1 MCRIFL
7 IFCFLFATSLNATAD
22 EIEPAKRLTLAD
34 CMSLVLQKSS
44 DIAYAKADIQGKNAA
59 LTSAKKDL
67 LPTLSGQFTY
77 ARQYDYYGPYLD
89 SKEDYHAASVSLEQP
104 IFAGGALV
112 TAVNMSKLDIETS
125 DSELKRVQN
134 KIVLDVYRAYYDYLR
149 VQKLEDVAS
158 RSVLRLESHVKDA
171 KAFYKEGLIPK
182 NDLLFSELE
191 LAQGRQDL
199 LQTRHA
205 TLLAASVLN
214 VMMKRPVDDFF
225 VITDITTYE
234 KREIDWSDVNDR
246 AKKSRP
252 EISQADNG
260 ILQAEKAVILARA
273 AYLPAVSVSATYQ
286 KERESP
292 MSIFMPSST
301 ETKTIQAVAKWQ
313 FWSWG
318 QSRDKVFE
326 AKREIAKAREAATQV
341 FESIILEVRQAFL
354 KELEAWENI
363 NVTKKAIEQAEENY
377 RITEARYQAQ
387 LDTST
392 QVLDAHTL
400 LDRAGNNYYN
410 ALYDYNLAIATLD
423 WACGDLR
430 MTTD

>member
-1 MCRIFL
+1 MYRIFL
-7 IFCFLFATSLNATAD
+7 IFCFLFIISTNVTAD
-22 EIEPAKRLTLAD
+22 EIEPAEALTLAD
-34 CMSLVLQKSS
+34 CMGIVLQKSS

-59 LTSAKKDL
+59 LNSAKKDL
-67 LPTLSGQFTY
+67 LPTLSGRFTY

-104 IFAGGALV
+104 VFAGGALV
-112 TAVNMSKLDIETS
+112 TAVNMSELDIKTS

-134 KIVLDVYRAYYDYLR
+134 KIVLDVYKAYYDYLR

-199 LQTRHA
+199 LQARHA

-214 VMMKRPVDDFF
+214 VMMKRPVDEFLA
-225 VITDITTYE
+225 VTDITTYE

-252 EISQADNG
+252 EILQADNG

-292 MSIFMPSST
+292 ISSIFMPSST

-430 MTTD
+430 M

>member
-1 MCRIFL
+1 MRI
-7 IFCFLFATSLNATAD
+7 
-22 EIEPAKRLTLAD
+22 
-34 CMSLVLQKSS
+34 VLQKSS

-59 LTSAKKDL
+59 LNSAKKDL
-67 LPTLSGQFTY
+67 LPTLSGRFTY
-77 ARQYDYYGPYLD
+77 VRQYDYYGPYSD
-89 SKEDYHAASVSLEQP
+89 RKEDYHATALSLEQP
-104 IFAGGALV
+104 IFAGGSLV
-112 TAVNMSKLDIETS
+112 TAVNMSELDIEFS

-134 KIVLDVYRAYYDYLR
+134 KIVLDVYKAYYDYLR

-158 RSVLRLESHVKDA
+158 QSVLRLESHVKDA
-171 KAFYKEGLIPK
+171 KAFYEEGLIPK

-199 LQTRHA
+199 LQARHA

-214 VMMKRPVDDFF
+214 VMMKRPVDEFLA
-225 VITDITTYE
+225 VTDITTYE
-234 KREIDWSDVNDR
+234 KREIDWGNVNDR

-273 AYLPAVSVSATYQ
+273 VYLPAVSVSATYQ
-286 KERESP
+286 KEKESP
-292 MSIFMPSST
+292 ISSIFMPSAT
-301 ETKTIQAVAKWQ
+301 ETKSIQAVAKWQ

-326 AKREIAKAREAATQV
+326 AKREIAKAREAAVQV

-354 KELEAWENI
+354 NELEAWENI
-363 NVTKKAIEQAEENY
+363 NVTQKAIEQAEENY

-410 ALYDYNLAIATLD
+410 ALYDYNLAIVTLD

-430 MTTD
+430 M

>member
-1 MCRIFL
+1 
-7 IFCFLFATSLNATAD
+7 
-22 EIEPAKRLTLAD
+22 
-34 CMSLVLQKSS
+34 
-44 DIAYAKADIQGKNAA
+44 
-59 LTSAKKDL
+59 
-67 LPTLSGQFTY
+67 
-77 ARQYDYYGPYLD
+77 
-89 SKEDYHAASVSLEQP
+89 
-104 IFAGGALV
+104 
-112 TAVNMSKLDIETS
+112 
-125 DSELKRVQN
+125 
-134 KIVLDVYRAYYDYLR
+134 
-149 VQKLEDVAS
+149 
-158 RSVLRLESHVKDA
+158 
-171 KAFYKEGLIPK
+171 
-182 NDLLFSELE
+182 
-191 LAQGRQDL
+191 
-199 LQTRHA
+199 
-205 TLLAASVLN
+205 
-214 VMMKRPVDDFF
+214 
-225 VITDITTYE
+225 
-234 KREIDWSDVNDR
+234 
-246 AKKSRP
+246 
-252 EISQADNG
+252 
-260 ILQAEKAVILARA
+260 
-273 AYLPAVSVSATYQ
+273 
-286 KERESP
+286 

-423 WACGDLR
+423 WACGDLVN
-430 MTTD
+430 DE